1 MAVFTFH
8 LAELPSRT
16 TARALVR
23 PPVPG
28 TTEGLRHA
36 ECLAMMTLGSPTFS
50 TERMQLGRL
59 ALFAAWDDEDAIDRF
74 LDHDRLGRRLA
85 DGWHVRLEFLRKYG
99 DVACLPD
106 LPTKAGSWDPEE
118 PVVAVTLARL
128 SLGNLPRF
136 LKWGKPV
143 ERLVADHPATTLALA
158 AMRPPGNF
166 STFSV
171 WRSVREMTE
180 MVHGRSDVPDARRHA
195 AAMEEQRRRD
205 FHRESTFMR
214 FRPLSEHGEWQGR
227 TGIVPGL
234 A

>member
-1 MAVFTFH
+1 MTVFTFH
-8 LAELPSRT
+8 LAELPART
-16 TARALVR
+16 TARALIR
-23 PPVPG
+23 PPAPPAIR
-28 TTEGLRHA
+28 GLQHA

-50 TERMQLGRL
+50 LERMQLGRL
-59 ALFAAWDDEDAIDRF
+59 AVFAAWDDADAIDRF
-74 LDHDRLGRRLA
+74 LATERLGKQLA
-85 DGWHVRLEFLRKYG
+85 TGWHVRLEFLRKYG

-106 LPTKAGSWDPEE
+106 LPTRAGSWDPEE

-128 SLGNLPRF
+128 ALPNLPRF

-158 AMRPPGNF
+158 AMRPPGTF

-180 MVHGRSDVPDARRHA
+180 MVHGRSDVPDAHRHTS
-195 AAMEEQRRRD
+195 AMEEQRRKE
-205 FHRESTFMR
+205 FHHESTFMR

-234 A
+234 S